1 MAGIDKI
8 LNEIKS
14 DAEKEAAEIISAA
27 EKAAEEKKA
36 KAKAQCDEYTAAAD
50 EKLARK
56 LEEENKKTESQCE
69 QLEKLKML
77 KTKQEIIE
85 GVLDKAKERL
95 VNQSDDKYFENIYV
109 LIKKYVQAEDGT
121 LLLNAKDL
129 DRKPA
134 DFDKE
139 VTTIAKD
146 CGGTLELSETAADID
161 GGFII
166 KYGNIEINAS
176 FDAIFEENKDELIDK
191 VNGILFCEG
200 D

>member
-14 DAEKEAAEIISAA
+14 DAEKEAAEIISTA
-27 EKAAEEKKA
+27 EKAAEDKKA
-36 KAKAQCDEYTAAAD
+36 KAKAQCDSYRAEAD
-50 EKLARK
+50 EKLSRK
-56 LEEENKKTESQCE
+56 LEEENKKTQSQCE

-77 KTKQEIIE
+77 ETKQEIIE
-85 GVLDKAKERL
+85 GVLKKAKERL
-95 VNQSDDKYFENIYV
+95 ISQDNDKYFDNISI
-109 LIKKYVQAEDGT
+109 LLKKYAQPEEGT

-134 DFDKE
+134 DFGKTVE
-139 VTTIAKD
+139 SIAKE
-146 CGGTLELSETAADID
+146 CGGSLKLSDTSADID

-176 FDAIFEENKDELIDK
+176 FDAIFDENKDELIDT
-191 VNGILFCEG
+191 VNGILF
-200 D
+200 